1 MRTNQHCS
9 LLNSTGA
16 SGKRGRMAMGIG
28 AAASRANLR
37 HPSALYLPFRAQST
51 KDAMIFPKPKHESAM
66 AVIAV
71 MVLLSLILVFIAGNL
86 GTLNHLGRDL
96 RFVEERQ
103 KRHWS
108 TLTPPKSAIQTNA
121 PPSAAK

>member
-1 MRTNQHCS
+1 
-9 LLNSTGA
+9 
-16 SGKRGRMAMGIG
+16 
-28 AAASRANLR
+28 
-37 HPSALYLPFRAQST
+37 
-51 KDAMIFPKPKHESAM
+51 MIFPKPKHESAM

-96 RFVEERQ
+96 RLVEERQ

-108 TLTPPKSAIQTNA
+108 SLAPPKSSIQTNA